1 MKTIMSFGGLT
12 AEPGQKV
19 QGMAPLYPTAET
31 FPITLINGCRPG
43 RTILISSGIHGSE
56 YPGIQT
62 AIEMAA
68 EIRPENLSG
77 QLVILHPVNVAAFY
91 EKSCYISPVTG
102 TNLNRNFPG
111 DEKGPLPLQISH
123 YLLHHYGMNCDFVL
137 DLHGG
142 DLHEALPPY
151 VYYPGIGDADVIEAS
166 RRVSE
171 LVHCDYIV
179 KSQSTTGFYNACAIA
194 GTPAVL
200 IERGSSGQWI
210 PEEVVQY
217 KSDVYN
223 ILRYLGAIEGEV
235 VLPEKPAMKIQRAAY
250 LDSPAAGCWYPL
262 VKLHDPITTGQKIGE
277 IRDFFGKLQ
286 AEIHAEYDG
295 VILYMKDTL
304 SITKKEFLIAY
315 GTNCEAD

>member
-1 MKTIMSFGGLT
+1 MCQTMTFGGCT
-12 AEPGQKV
+12 AAPGQKI
-19 QGMAPLYPTAET
+19 QGFAPLYPTAET

-43 RTILISSGIHGSE
+43 PRILISSGIHGSE

-62 AIEMAA
+62 AIELAA
-68 EIRPENLSG
+68 EIEPEQLQG

-111 DEKGPLPLQISH
+111 DPEGPLPLQISH
-123 YLLHHYGMNCDFVL
+123 YLLHEYGMRCDFVL

-151 VYYPGIGDADVIEAS
+151 VYYPGVGDDDVIEAS
-166 RRVSE
+166 RRIAE
-171 LVHCDYIV
+171 LIHCDYIV

-210 PEEVVQY
+210 PEEVLLY
-217 KSDVYN
+217 KADVYN
-223 ILRYLGAIEGEV
+223 ALYYLGALEGEV
-235 VLPEKPAMKIQRAAY
+235 RLPEKPARKIARATY
-250 LDSPAAGCWYPL
+250 LDSPATGCWYPS
-262 VKLHDPITTGQKIGE
+262 VHIHDPITAGQKLGE
-277 IRDFFGKLQ
+277 IRDFFGRLQ

-295 VILYMKDTL
+295 VTLYMKDTL
-304 SITKKEFLIAY
+304 SITEKEFLIAY
-315 GTNCEAD
+315 GTGVS